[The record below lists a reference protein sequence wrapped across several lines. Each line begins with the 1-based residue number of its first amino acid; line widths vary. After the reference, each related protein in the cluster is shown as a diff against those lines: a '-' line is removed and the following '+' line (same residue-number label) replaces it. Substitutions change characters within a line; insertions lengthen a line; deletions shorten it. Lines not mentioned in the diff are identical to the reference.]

1 MLQKNYLISY
11 VNKLKDE
18 FVSTTFENIISTTPK
33 WMTTEYKYLI
43 IFKMTISRIN
53 NWKIILI
60 MHFFS
65 FFPSQYANENIFH
78 THVKIYI

>member
-65 FFPSQYANENIFH
+65 HFSHPNMLMRIFFIH
-78 THVKIYI
+78 M